1 MATPIALP
9 RAAPIALMIAV
20 TCLWGTSSALL
31 AALAAPTTAG
41 LVALG
46 GAVPLLVSARLRG
59 QHPWATLTA
68 HPALYLELGLLE
80 AANLALYV
88 AALRIGPLPVVVA
101 LHLTAP
107 VLIIAVALLRGRRA
121 PTLPVL
127 LELLLVAAAIW
138 LVTGRHP
145 GGTAAGSA
153 VAGCGLALGS
163 AACVAMLVSVI
174 ARQPGPSHT
183 TTSAGL
189 QLLLGGAASS
199 PLLALDPPSVPVAAE
214 LAAVGA
220 LLLGPGFALYW
231 RALRWLDAA
240 TASVIGLNEA
250 MVATLVGAVCTR
262 SLPGSAT
269 AAAGVLILIA
279 VGLEQ
284 RSAPRRRVPP

>member
-1 MATPIALP
+1 MG
-9 RAAPIALMIAV
+9 APIALMIAV

-31 AALAAPTTAG
+31 AALGAPTTAG

-59 QHPWATLTA
+59 QRPWATLTA
-68 HPALYLELGLLE
+68 NPALYVQLGVLE

-107 VLIIAVALLRGRRA
+107 VLIIAASLLRGRRA

-127 LELLLVAAAIW
+127 VELLLVAGAIW
-138 LVTGRHP
+138 LVAGRHP
-145 GGTAAGSA
+145 GGTAVGAA
-153 VAGCGLALGS
+153 VLGCGLALGS
-163 AACVAMLVSVI
+163 AACVALLVSVI
-174 ARQPGPSHT
+174 ARQPGPNHT
-183 TTSAGL
+183 ITAAAL
-189 QLLLGGAASS
+189 QLLLGGIASS
-199 PLLALDPPSVPVAAE
+199 PLLALDPPPARNAAE

-231 RALRWLDAA
+231 QALRWLDAA
-240 TASVIGLNEA
+240 TASVVGLNEA
-250 MVATLVGAVCTR
+250 VVATLVGAVCTR
-262 SLPGSAT
+262 TVPTSAT
-269 AAAGVLILIA
+269 AGAGVLILLA

-284 RSAPRRRVPP
+284 RSATRRRVRP

>member
-1 MATPIALP
+1 
-9 RAAPIALMIAV
+9 MIAV

-31 AALAAPTTAG
+31 AALAAPATAG

-59 QHPWATLTA
+59 QHPWATLTTY
-68 HPALYLELGLLE
+68 PALYVRLGVLE

-121 PTLPVL
+121 RTLPVL

-145 GGTAAGSA
+145 GGAVAGPA

-174 ARQPGPSHT
+174 ARQPGPNHT
-183 TTSAGL
+183 TTSAAL
-189 QLLLGGAASS
+189 QLVLGGIASS
-199 PLLALDPPSVPVAAE
+199 PLLALDPPSVPAAVE

-220 LLLGPGFALYW
+220 TLLGPGFALYW
-231 RALRWLDAA
+231 RALRWLDAP
-240 TASVIGLNEA
+240 TASVVGLNEA
-250 MVATLVGAVCTR
+250 VVATLVGAVCTR
-262 SLPGSAT
+262 SLPSSAT

-284 RSAPRRRVPP
+284 RSAPRDRVPP

>member
-1 MATPIALP
+1 
-9 RAAPIALMIAV
+9 MIVV

-31 AALAAPTTAG
+31 AALGAPTTAG

-68 HPALYLELGLLE
+68 HPGLYVKLGLLE

-107 VLIIAVALLRGRRA
+107 VLIIAASLLRGRRA
-121 PTLPVL
+121 PTFLVL

-145 GGTAAGSA
+145 GSASAGSA
-153 VAGCGLALGS
+153 VAGCALALGS

-174 ARQPGPSHT
+174 ARQPGPNHT
-183 TTSAGL
+183 ITAAAL
-189 QLLLGGAASS
+189 QLLLGGIASS
-199 PLLALDPPSVPVAAE
+199 PLLALDPPSLPVAAE

-220 LLLGPGFALYW
+220 TLLGPGFALYW
-231 RALRWLDAA
+231 QALRWLDAA

-250 MVATLVGAVCTR
+250 VVATLVGAVCTR
-262 SLPGSAT
+262 SLPTSAT
-269 AAAGVLILIA
+269 AAAGVLILLA

>member
-1 MATPIALP
+1 
-9 RAAPIALMIAV
+9 MIAV

-31 AALAAPTTAG
+31 AALGAPTTAG

-68 HPALYLELGLLE
+68 HPALYIRLGVLE

-107 VLIIAVALLRGRRA
+107 VLIIAASLLRGRRA
-121 PTLPVL
+121 PTFPVL
-127 LELLLVAAAIW
+127 LELLLVAGAIW
-138 LVTGRHP
+138 LVTGRH
-145 GGTAAGSA
+145 AGSTA
-153 VAGCGLALGS
+153 MGPALVGCGLAVGS
-163 AACVAMLVSVI
+163 AACVAMLVGVI
-174 ARQPGPSHT
+174 ARQPGPNHT
-183 TTSAGL
+183 ITAAAL
-189 QLLLGGAASS
+189 QLLLGGIASS
-199 PLLALDPPSVPVAAE
+199 PLLALDAPSLPVAAE

-231 RALRWLDAA
+231 QALRWLDAS
-240 TASVIGLNEA
+240 TASVVGLNEA
-250 MVATLVGAVCTR
+250 VVATLVGAACTR
-262 SLPGSAT
+262 TPPTSAT
-269 AAAGVLILIA
+269 AAAGVLILLA

-284 RSAPRRRVPP
+284 RSTQRRHVRP

>member
-1 MATPIALP
+1 MSGPLL
-9 RAAPIALMIAV
+9 RMVAV

-31 AALAAPTTAG
+31 ATLAAPTTAG

-59 QHPWATLTA
+59 QHPWTTLTA
-68 HPALYLELGLLE
+68 HPALYFRLGGLE

-107 VLIIAVALLRGRRA
+107 MLIIAAALVRGRRA

-127 LELLLVAAAIW
+127 LELLLVAAAIG
-138 LVTGRHP
+138 LVAWRHP
-145 GGTAAGSA
+145 GGDPQIAA
-153 VAGCGLALGS
+153 VTGCVLALGS

-174 ARQPGPSHT
+174 ARHSGPDHT
-183 TTSAGL
+183 ITSAAL
-189 QLLLGGAASS
+189 QLLFGGIASS
-199 PLLALDPPSVPVAAE
+199 PLLLLDPPSARAAIE

-220 LLLGPGFALYW
+220 TLLGPGFALYW
-231 RALRWLDAA
+231 QALRQLSAA

-250 MVATLVGAVCTR
+250 VVATLVGAVTTH
-262 SLPGSAT
+262 SLPTAAT
-269 AAAGVLILIA
+269 AAAGLLILIA
-279 VGLEQ
+279 AGLEQ
-284 RSAPRRRVPP
+284 RSAPRYRVPP

>member
-1 MATPIALP
+1 MAG
-9 RAAPIALMIAV
+9 PIALMIVV

-31 AALAAPTTAG
+31 AALGAPTTAG

-68 HPALYLELGLLE
+68 HPGLYVELGLLE

-107 VLIIAVALLRGRRA
+107 VLIIAASLLRGRRA

-138 LVTGRHP
+138 LVAGRHP
-145 GGTAAGSA
+145 GSTSAGSA
-153 VAGCGLALGS
+153 VAGCALALGS

-174 ARQPGPSHT
+174 ARQPGPNHT
-183 TTSAGL
+183 ITAAAL
-189 QLLLGGAASS
+189 QLLLGGIASS
-199 PLLALDPPSVPVAAE
+199 PLLAIDPPSLPVAAE

-220 LLLGPGFALYW
+220 TLLGPGFALYW
-231 RALRWLDAA
+231 QALRWLDAA

-250 MVATLVGAVCTR
+250 VVATLVGAVCTR
-262 SLPGSAT
+262 SLPTSAT
-269 AAAGVLILIA
+269 AAAGVLILLA

>member
-1 MATPIALP
+1 
-9 RAAPIALMIAV
+9 MIAV
-20 TCLWGTSSALL
+20 TCMWGTSSALL

-68 HPALYLELGLLE
+68 HPALYVKLGVLE

-88 AALRIGPLPVVVA
+88 AALRVGPLPVVVA

-121 PTLPVL
+121 ATFAVL

-138 LVTGRHP
+138 LVTGHHT

-174 ARQPGPSHT
+174 ARQSGPHHA
-183 TTSAGL
+183 TTSAAL
-189 QLLLGGAASS
+189 QLLLGGVASS
-199 PLLALDPPSVPVAAE
+199 PLLAFDPPSAPVAAE

-220 LLLGPGFALYW
+220 TLLGPGFALYW
-231 RALRWLDAA
+231 QALRWLDAA
-240 TASVIGLNEA
+240 TASVVGLNEA
-250 MVATLVGAVCTR
+250 VVATLVGAVCTQ
-262 SLPGSAT
+262 SLPTSAT
-269 AAAGVLILIA
+269 AAGGVLILIA

-284 RSAPRRRVPP
+284 RSAPRNRVPP